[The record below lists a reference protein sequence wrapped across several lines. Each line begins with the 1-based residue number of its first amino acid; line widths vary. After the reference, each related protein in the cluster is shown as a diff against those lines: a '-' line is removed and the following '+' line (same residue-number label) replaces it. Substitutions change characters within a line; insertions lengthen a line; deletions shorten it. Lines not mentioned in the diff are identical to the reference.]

1 MEFHDIF
8 ELGKILF
15 ENLGLVFNSNEGLI
29 DVGCKIEVRCKINVI
44 SMRELYQNLINVAQ
58 CIKNANMYV
67 WYHFLNIK

>member
-15 ENLGLVFNSNEGLI
+15 ENVGLVCNCNKGPI
-29 DVGCKIEVRCKINVI
+29 DVGCKIEVGCKINAI

-58 CIKNANMYV
+58 I
-67 WYHFLNIK
+67 

>member
-15 ENLGLVFNSNEGLI
+15 ENVGLVFNSNEGLI

-44 SMRELYQNLINVAQ
+44 SMRELYQNLIN
-58 CIKNANMYV
+58 
-67 WYHFLNIK
+67 